1 MELRDLRE
9 TIFVSPMESRYLR
22 SGTACATPTPSVVG
36 KWYGTRLSTVVLVR
50 RATGEVLF
58 VERDRLRADSP
69 EVQSTS
75 TSADAK
81 DSGNAMVS
89 IPEILSV
96 DEGRATQRVFRFAI
110 GR

>member
-1 MELRDLRE
+1 
-9 TIFVSPMESRYLR
+9 MESHHLR
-22 SGTACATPTPSVVG
+22 PDHATPAPAPGAVV
-36 KWYGTRLSTVVLVR
+36 KWYGTRLSTVILVR

-58 VERDRLRADSP
+58 VERDRLRANSL

-81 DSGNAMVS
+81 DSGVGPMVS

-110 GR
+110 GK